1 MLDLGPRHHRV
12 AKRQGPPG
20 GATSQATPPSTP
32 TGPSTTQSNP
42 TGNPTST
49 QTANSTSKVCLVGDI
64 LCQSPSSSTSASSTK
79 SASSTSSH
87 AQTTSSVS
95 TSAPPA
101 PSLPPLTGSLTST
114 GLTTI
119 SSGSAT
125 ATSSATNSDSGPIAG
140 GVIGGLFAVALV
152 GMLISSLLRRWRQKR
167 IDKAIFDSTDF
178 RRSAVVLDDAS
189 AENIAQKQH
198 YNPRPP
204 TMIEKRIAGGQ
215 QRSFGGGTPPPPQ
228 AYGGYGQPFYPPQSM
243 QRGYYPQQAVHVPG
257 GYNQMYAG
265 GYGPQVAPPSR
276 TQTPLH
282 QQVAPPL
289 RTQTP
294 LHQQDPMG
302 LPNPFGARIPIDS
315 MVMPGAMG
323 RRSGGEGPPTYG

>member
-1 MLDLGPRHHRV
+1 M

-20 GATSQATPPSTP
+20 AATSQATPTKPSD
-32 TGPSTTQSNP
+32 TTQSSA
-42 TGNPTST
+42 TSSPTST
-49 QTANSTSKVCLVGDI
+49 QTTASTSSDCILGGI
-64 LCQSPSSSTSASSTK
+64 LCPSSSSSASASSTK
-79 SASSTSSH
+79 SVSSTASH
-87 AQTTSSVS
+87 TQTTSGVS

-114 GLTTI
+114 GVTTI
-119 SSGSAT
+119 SSSSAT

-189 AENIAQKQH
+189 AENISQKQH
-198 YNPRPP
+198 FNPRPP
-204 TMIEKRIAGGQ
+204 TMIEKRVAGGQ
-215 QRSFGGGTPPPPQ
+215 QRMFGGGAPPPPQ

-243 QRGYYPQQAVHVPG
+243 QRGYYPQQAVHAPG
-257 GYNQMYAG
+257 GYNQMYVG
-265 GYGPQVAPPSR
+265 GYGPQVAPPPR

-282 QQVAPPL
+282 QHAPPS

-302 LPNPFGARIPIDS
+302 LPNPFGARSPSAMPTADGIPP
-315 MVMPGAMG
+315 MAMPGAAMG
-323 RRSGGEGPPTYG
+323 RQSGGEGPPTYG